1 MAVPARTYPKSVAS
15 FVENALV
22 VPAAIIIAAAVSYW
36 AMYAD
41 RTPPFELS
49 EGEIIPQSVR
59 GGEPIT
65 ARWRVTQ
72 LREASYSQTCT
83 REVIDS
89 LGTFRRVDEQERASV
104 LPPKE
109 NYIARSVN
117 IPFDV
122 SWGRAYYRQSCCYK
136 IDGISLTK
144 LFPICIRR
152 PELPFEV
159 LPSPKK

>member
-1 MAVPARTYPKSVAS
+1 MTSAIAVWRTVGGHSRAAIGATALVIAVAS
-15 FVENALV
+15 FM
-22 VPAAIIIAAAVSYW
+22 SY
-36 AMYAD
+36 D
-41 RTPPFELS
+41 RTPPFDLS
-49 EGEIIPQSVR
+49 EGEIIPNKVR

-65 ARWRVTQ
+65 ARWRLTV

-89 LGTFRRVDEQERASV
+89 LGTYRRVDEQERDSV

-122 SWGRAYYRQSCCYK
+122 SWGRAYYRQSCCYR

-144 LFPICIRR
+144 LFPICVRR
-152 PELPFEV
+152 PELPFDI
-159 LPSPKK
+159 LPSPKT